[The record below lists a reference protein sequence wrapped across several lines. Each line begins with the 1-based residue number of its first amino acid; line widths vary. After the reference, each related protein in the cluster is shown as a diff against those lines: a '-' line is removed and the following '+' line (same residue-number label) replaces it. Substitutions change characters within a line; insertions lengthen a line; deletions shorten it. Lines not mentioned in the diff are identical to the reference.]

1 MKKLPKDHS
10 RRLLKWLPY
19 GSKVRFDR
27 KESFPTALRYTVT
40 IPTNGYP
47 VYPDMTFQIWIPTG
61 THLKECVIV
70 DLITKVYQLGKES
83 GYLDA
88 KRQIINIFEQSPEYK
103 GKTK

>member
-1 MKKLPKDHS
+1 
-10 RRLLKWLPY
+10 
-19 GSKVRFDR
+19 
-27 KESFPTALRYTVT
+27 
-40 IPTNGYP
+40 
-47 VYPDMTFQIWIPTG
+47 MTFQIWIPTG

>member
-61 THLKECVIV
+61 THLKECVMV
-70 DLITKVYQLGKES
+70 DLITNVYQLGMEASRLETKAYVLE
-83 GYLDA
+83 
-88 KRQIINIFEQSPEYK
+88 IFVKKDRS
-103 GKTK
+103 

>member
-47 VYPDMTFQIWIPTG
+47 TYPDMTFQIWIPTG
-61 THLKECVIV
+61 THLKECVMV
-70 DLITKVYQLGKES
+70 DLITNVFRLGMETGRLETKEHV
-83 GYLDA
+83 LDW
-88 KRQIINIFEQSPEYK
+88 IFVKKDRS
-103 GKTK
+103 